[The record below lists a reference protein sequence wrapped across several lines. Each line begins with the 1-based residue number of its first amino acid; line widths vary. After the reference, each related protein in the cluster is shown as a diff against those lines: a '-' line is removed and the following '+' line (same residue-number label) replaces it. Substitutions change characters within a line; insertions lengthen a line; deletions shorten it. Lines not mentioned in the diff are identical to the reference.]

1 MDAIQYAARRYD
13 SPEDILES
21 LFEQMDAF
29 RGRRGSHP
37 LPLWLPADPELL
49 LQDEISLRPEPVDDT
64 TLVVLKVLPDSEP
77 A

>member
-1 MDAIQYAARRYD
+1 
-13 SPEDILES
+13 

-37 LPLWLPADPELL
+37 LPLWLPEDPELL